1 MDTLL
6 LKIITPKKIV
16 LEKEILSITLPTE
29 EGEITI
35 LPHHANLFSIL
46 KEGIIKIK
54 YNQEEDYFAIGGGYL
69 ETDGHE
75 VNVLVSRAY
84 GQDEIDEISFSKT
97 IFLGVI
103 IFKSKVS
110 IKIDLIDLIFN
121 WQKNVILYPPI
132 RRASLIRN
140 LYNCHSWL
148 RPGIYIILTA
158 FFIKV

>member
-1 MDTLL
+1 MDTLH

-16 LEKEILSITLPTE
+16 LEKDILSITLPTE

-69 ETDGHE
+69 ETDGRE

-84 GQDEIDEISFSKT
+84 GQDEIDEKMIEEAKENAKKILSQAKT
-97 IFLGVI
+97 DRERQQAAALLRR
-103 IFKSKVS
+103 S
-110 IKIDLIDLIFN
+110 LIDSKL
-121 WQKNVILYPPI
+121 
-132 RRASLIRN
+132 
-140 LYNCHSWL
+140 L
-148 RPGIYIILTA
+148 RKRKRSSSVT
-158 FFIKV
+158 

>member
-35 LPHHANLFSIL
+35 LPHHANLFAIL

-84 GQDEIDEISFSKT
+84 GQDEIDEKMIEEAKENAQKILSQAKT
-97 IFLGVI
+97 DAERQQAATLLRR
-103 IFKSKVS
+103 S
-110 IKIDLIDLIFN
+110 LIDSKL
-121 WQKNVILYPPI
+121 L
-132 RRASLIRN
+132 RRRKGS
-140 LYNCHSWL
+140 SSV
-148 RPGIYIILTA
+148 T
-158 FFIKV
+158 

>member
-1 MDTLL
+1 MDTLH

-16 LEKEILSITLPTE
+16 LEKDILSITLPTE

-69 ETDGHE
+69 ETDGRE

-84 GQDEIDEISFSKT
+84 GQDEIDEKMIEEAKENAKKILSQAKT
-97 IFLGVI
+97 DAERQQAAALLRR
-103 IFKSKVS
+103 S
-110 IKIDLIDLIFN
+110 LIDSKLLR
-121 WQKNVILYPPI
+121 KK
-132 RRASLIRN
+132 RRR
-140 LYNCHSWL
+140 
-148 RPGIYIILTA
+148 
-158 FFIKV
+158 